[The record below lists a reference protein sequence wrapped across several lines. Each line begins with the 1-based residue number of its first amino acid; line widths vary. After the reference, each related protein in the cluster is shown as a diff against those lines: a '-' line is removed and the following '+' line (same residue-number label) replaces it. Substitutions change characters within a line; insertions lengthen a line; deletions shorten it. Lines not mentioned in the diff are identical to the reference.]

1 VAAAAIVAETPQDW
15 TTQIERLL
23 EHPSLASDRG
33 ALGRAA
39 VEAACRWETC
49 LGPWDD
55 LLEQAASTRPAEDGA
70 TASPSLAI
78 AADSRAVRV

>member
-1 VAAAAIVAETPQDW
+1 
-15 TTQIERLL
+15 
-23 EHPSLASDRG
+23 
-33 ALGRAA
+33 